1 MRGVSFVEDL
11 EQYGQLPPDQQ
22 KKSKVRVTF
31 FGREAETLVDL
42 RAAQVVAAE
51 KDIWLHEVLFLYF
64 KMQAAMAVW
73 PNSFV
78 LLHGGVFVFDQ

>member
-64 KMQAAMAVW
+64 RMRGSIFPTGLIVI
-73 PNSFV
+73 PV
-78 LLHGGVFVFDQ
+78 LCLH

>member
-11 EQYGQLPPDQQ
+11 EQCRQLPPDQQ

-42 RAAQVVAAE
+42 SVAQVVAAE

-64 KMQAAMAVW
+64 RMRGSIFMTGLIVIL
-73 PNSFV
+73 F
-78 LLHGGVFVFDQ
+78 LCLR

>member
-1 MRGVSFVEDL
+1 MTL
-11 EQYGQLPPDQQ
+11 
-22 KKSKVRVTF
+22 

-51 KDIWLHEVLFLYF
+51 KDIWWYEVLFLYF

-73 PNSFV
+73 PNSLFCYTV
-78 LLHGGVFVFDQ
+78 GFWCLINKFELI